1 MQVNTVAFSNGSNA
15 VYHSLQQLAP
25 LQAVF
30 AAHGVQ
36 TRCGACLL
44 EDPAT
49 PGFTGGAQ
57 ARANALNTLFADVNI
72 DAILD
77 ISGGDAANGMLSYLD
92 YAAIKR
98 QPKPLF
104 GYSDMTCVLNAVYAR
119 CGIETYL
126 YQVRHLTGE
135 FAQAQQARFFSF
147 VSGRSNALLAFSYH
161 FYGAQKAMQGVLVGG
176 NLRCFLKLA
185 GTPYFPD
192 CRGKILFLE
201 AYSGDLNR
209 LEAYLHQLAQM
220 GVFQQCSGILLGTCT
235 QADREYGR
243 ENVVQLVHRF
253 VNGVP
258 FAATR
263 QVGHGQDSRC
273 VVIGRFYRLEEC
285 KGC

>member
-1 MQVNTVAFSNGSNA
+1 MQVNTAAFSNGSNA

-49 PGFTGGAQ
+49 PGCTGSAQ
-57 ARANALNTLFADVNI
+57 ARANALNTLFADANI
-72 DAILD
+72 DAVLD

-104 GYSDMTCVLNAVYAR
+104 GYSDMTCVLNAIYAR

-135 FAQAQQARFFSF
+135 FAQAQHLSLLRCAKMYAGCA
-147 VSGRSNALLAFSYH
+147 GRRQSALLFKTCRHAVFS
-161 FYGAQKAMQGVLVGG
+161 GLQWQ
-176 NLRCFLKLA
+176 
-185 GTPYFPD
+185 
-192 CRGKILFLE
+192 
-201 AYSGDLNR
+201 DLIFR
-209 LEAYLHQLAQM
+209 
-220 GVFQQCSGILLGTCT
+220 S
-235 QADREYGR
+235 
-243 ENVVQLVHRF
+243 VQR
-253 VNGVP
+253 
-258 FAATR
+258 
-263 QVGHGQDSRC
+263 
-273 VVIGRFYRLEEC
+273 
-285 KGC
+285 